1 MTRQQERHLGI
12 LTRQK
17 RDAVPDQPVNVY
29 IHEVNKQN
37 GDGKIEVVYHV
48 EMLGK
53 PVDAHT
59 AANDMTLVSDQEVT
73 AELGYPL
80 EIKAERMIF
89 LTTTILP
96 LTQPL

>member
-1 MTRQQERHLGI
+1 MCDVLTRQQERHLGI

-17 RDAVPDQPVNVY
+17 RDVKPVNVY

-73 AELGYPL
+73 AELGYPF
-80 EIKAERMIF
+80 EIKAERTIITLF
-89 LTTTILP
+89 LLLILY
-96 LTQPL
+96 L

>member
-1 MTRQQERHLGI
+1 M
-12 LTRQK
+12 TRQK
-17 RDAVPDQPVNVY
+17 RDAPPVNVY

-37 GDGKIEVVYHV
+37 KEGKIEVVYHV

-73 AELGYPL
+73 KELGYPF
-80 EIKAERMIF
+80 EIKAERTIILVTIN
-89 LTTTILP
+89 LT
-96 LTQPL
+96 